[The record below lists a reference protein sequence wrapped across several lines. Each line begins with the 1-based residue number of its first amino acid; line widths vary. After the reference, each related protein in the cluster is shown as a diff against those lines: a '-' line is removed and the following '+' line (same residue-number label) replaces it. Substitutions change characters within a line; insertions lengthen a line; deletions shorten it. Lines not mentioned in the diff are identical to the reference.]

1 MRAEEERLILRKK
14 RSELD
19 DELRFIWSKSIATEV
34 AAGLTAS
41 EARRQA
47 LIEFGAVESMRDQ
60 CDEQRP
66 GSWMGTIAQDARY
79 AAYAAQ
85 IAERYLCRGQ
95 YASGSEDDSTEL
107 NPSRLQPPFDR
118 RTDLASDA
126 YPICRWLWLWHSES
140 RVRAIMEAEYVRSR
154 LSL

>member
-19 DELRFIWSKSIATEV
+19 DELRFLWSKSIATEV

-47 LIEFGAVESMRDQ
+47 LIEFGAVESMREQ
-60 CDEQRP
+60 CDRQRP

-95 YASGSEDDSTEL
+95 YASGSEDSTEL
-107 NPSRLQPPFDR
+107 NTSWLQPQFDR
-118 RTDLASDA
+118 RTGLASDA

-140 RVRAIMEAEYVRSR
+140 PVRAIMEAEYVRSR